1 MKDFLTALANVA
13 LLASVL
19 FFGLV
24 GGMLFNLD
32 K

>member
-1 MKDFLTALANVA
+1 MKDFFTTLVNVA

-19 FFGLV
+19 FLGLF

>member
-1 MKDFLTALANVA
+1 MKDFLTTLANVA

-19 FFGLV
+19 FLGLF

>member
-1 MKDFLTALANVA
+1 MKDFITALANVV

-19 FFGLV
+19 FLGLF

>member
-1 MKDFLTALANVA
+1 MKDFLTTLANVA

-19 FFGLV
+19 FFGLF
-24 GGMLFNLD
+24 GGMLFLD